1 MIAQPSAG
9 SSDYTGFF
17 FQNIEKLSGRLMTH
31 ENCALRNLGGSGK
44 LLNNLQGGRDTPKAA
59 IKWVSPIHQRDT
71 PEMLK
76 YSLDKLVNMIL
87 NIATAVITAYLLSKM
102 PPAEPERAPNDVC
115 SDPGASSVSGV
126 GRLCWPRSLDPSG
139 QEEIGHRQHQAQRF
153 AYGGDKAKFV
163 LVVRRSFGVFGI
175 DNEERNAGMLRDC
188 VSAP

>member
-1 MIAQPSAG
+1 
-9 SSDYTGFF
+9 
-17 FQNIEKLSGRLMTH
+17 MTH
-31 ENCALRNLGGSGK
+31 EKLCIEEFEGDQGK

-71 PEMLK
+71 PG
-76 YSLDKLVNMIL
+76 NAQIL
-87 NIATAVITAYLLSKM
+87 ARQARQHDPEHRDRCDHRLS
-102 PPAEPERAPNDVC
+102 AQQDAAGRARASPELDVC

-126 GRLCWPRSLDPSG
+126 RRLVGRVLLTLQGRK
-139 QEEIGHRQHQAQRF
+139 EIGHRQHQAQRF

>member
-1 MIAQPSAG
+1 
-9 SSDYTGFF
+9 
-17 FQNIEKLSGRLMTH
+17 
-31 ENCALRNLGGSGK
+31 
-44 LLNNLQGGRDTPKAA
+44 
-59 IKWVSPIHQRDT
+59 
-71 PEMLK
+71 MLK

-102 PPAEPERAPNDVC
+102 PPAEPERAPNLMYAVTLERPASQV
-115 SDPGASSVSGV
+115 SDGFV
-126 GRLCWPRSLDPSG
+126 GRVLLTLQGRK
-139 QEEIGHRQHQAQRF
+139 EIGHRQHQAQRF